1 MYKFYEN
8 NILQAEH
15 IGISEVLIIDK
26 VMNMMCIILNLKE
39 IFIFLLYVD
48 NSLCKMD
55 SIFIRERF

>member
-8 NILQAEH
+8 NYLKAEH
-15 IGISEVLIIDK
+15 IRISEVLIIDK